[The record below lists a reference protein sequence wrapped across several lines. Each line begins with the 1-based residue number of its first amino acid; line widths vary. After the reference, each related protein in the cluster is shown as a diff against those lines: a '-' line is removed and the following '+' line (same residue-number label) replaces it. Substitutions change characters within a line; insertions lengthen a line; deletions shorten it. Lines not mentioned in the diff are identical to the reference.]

1 MSLLVAFYTPSVYTI
16 PIDLGGGGQL
26 MLGERLK
33 GVFEQENGVL
43 TLERAT
49 QLGFS
54 KESVRKAY
62 RRGDLL
68 KAERGIYLLDESY
81 EDDLYIM
88 QLKYSK
94 GIYSHESAC
103 MLHGLTTFSP
113 FAYIMTFPKGYHL
126 NTRADQYIEAHY
138 AAPQFYSL
146 GVMELNSW
154 FGNSLR
160 VTNLERTVIDM
171 LRSPYTLPDIVDE
184 VMSNYSWS
192 EKKNL
197 TRLNDYAQ
205 LYKVTHLVRERGLIA
220 SE

>member
-1 MSLLVAFYTPSVYTI
+1 M
-16 PIDLGGGGQL
+16 
-26 MLGERLK
+26 MGERLK
-33 GVFEQENGVL
+33 GAFEQENGVL

-49 QLGFS
+49 ELGFS

-62 RRGDLL
+62 RRGDVLR
-68 KAERGIYLLDESY
+68 ADRGIYLLDDSY

-126 NTRADQYIEAHY
+126 NTRAEQYIEAHY
-138 AAPQFYSL
+138 AVPQFYSL
-146 GVMELNSW
+146 GVMVLDSW
-154 FGNSLR
+154 FGNPLS

-171 LRSPYTLPDIVDE
+171 LRSSHTLPDIVDE
-184 VMSNYSWS
+184 VISNYSWS
-192 EKKNL
+192 QDKNL
-197 TRLNDYAQ
+197 TRLNDYAH

>member
-1 MSLLVAFYTPSVYTI
+1 MI
-16 PIDLGGGGQL
+16 
-26 MLGERLK
+26 GERLK
-33 GVFEQENGVL
+33 DAFEQENGVL
-43 TLERAT
+43 TLDRAT

-62 RRGDLL
+62 RRGDVL
-68 KAERGIYLLDESY
+68 KAERGIYLLEDRY

-94 GIYSHESAC
+94 GIYSYESAC

-126 NTRADQYIEAHY
+126 NTRKGQYIEAHY
-138 AAPQFYSL
+138 ATPQFYSL
-146 GVMELNSW
+146 GVMTLDSW
-154 FGNSLR
+154 FGNPLR

-171 LRSPYTLPDIVDE
+171 LRSPQTLPDIVDE

-192 EKKNL
+192 EEKNV
-197 TRLNDYAQ
+197 TRLKEYAR
-205 LYKVTHLVRERGLIA
+205 LYHVEHLVRERGLIE